1 MREIRESRFFAFGIL
16 LIVSAVALL
25 MGAESVRSD
34 GPLPI
39 QRIPAALEINCWDES
54 REWNS
59 NKYIIT
65 DAETV
70 EAFADVLNQLEKTE
84 AHRSLDMMEVDW
96 NVFIAGISGYLC
108 HLEIALDAMRVSGTG
123 TSSKVYELDCGPLY
137 ELLDE
142 ALQLRRAGKID

>member
-1 MREIRESRFFAFGIL
+1 MRELRESRFFARGIL

-25 MGAESVRSD
+25 IGAESVRSD

-54 REWNS
+54 REWDS
-59 NKYIIT
+59 GKYIIT
-65 DAETV
+65 DEKFTQTFV
-70 EAFADVLNQLEKTE
+70 DTLNQMEKTE
-84 AHRSLDMMEVDW
+84 ARKSFDMMEVDW
-96 NVFIAGISGYLC
+96 NVFIAGNSGYLC
-108 HLEIALDAMRVSGTG
+108 HLEIVPDAMRASGTG
-123 TSSKVYELDCGPLY
+123 TSFKVYELDCGPLY

>member
-1 MREIRESRFFAFGIL
+1 MRELRESRFFALGIL

-25 MGAESVRSD
+25 VGAESVRSD

-54 REWNS
+54 REWDS
-59 NKYIIT
+59 GKYIIT

-84 AHRSLDMMEVDW
+84 AHRALDMMEVDW
-96 NVFIAGISGYLC
+96 NVFIAGNSGYLC
-108 HLEIALDAMRVSGTG
+108 HLEIAPDAMRVDG
-123 TSSKVYELDCGPLY
+123 KVYETDCGPLY

>member
-1 MREIRESRFFAFGIL
+1 MRELRESRFFALGIL

-54 REWNS
+54 REWDS
-59 NKYIIT
+59 GKYIIT

-70 EAFADVLNQLEKTE
+70 EAFVDALNQLEKTE
-84 AHRSLDMMEVDW
+84 AHRPLDMMEVDW
-96 NVFIAGISGYLC
+96 NVFVAGNRGYIC
-108 HLEIALDAMRVSGTG
+108 HLEIAPDAMRVDG
-123 TSSKVYELDCGPLY
+123 KVYETDCGPLY

>member
-1 MREIRESRFFAFGIL
+1 MRELRESRFFALGML

-39 QRIPAALEINCWDES
+39 QRIPAALEINGRDES

-59 NKYIIT
+59 GKYIIT

-84 AHRSLDMMEVDW
+84 AHRPLDMMEVDW
-96 NVFIAGISGYLC
+96 NVFVAGNRGYIC
-108 HLEIALDAMRVSGTG
+108 HLEIAPDAMRVDG
-123 TSSKVYELDCGPLY
+123 KVYETDCGPLY

>member
-1 MREIRESRFFAFGIL
+1 MRELRESRFFALGML
-16 LIVSAVALL
+16 LIVSAVALI
-25 MGAESVRSD
+25 GAASVRSD

-54 REWNS
+54 GEWDS
-59 NKYIIT
+59 GKYIIT

-70 EAFADVLNQLEKTE
+70 EAFADALNQLEKTE
-84 AHRSLDMMEVDW
+84 AHRALDMMEVDW
-96 NVFIAGISGYLC
+96 NVFIAGNSGYLC
-108 HLEIALDAMRVSGTG
+108 HLEIAPDAMHVSGTG

>member
-1 MREIRESRFFAFGIL
+1 MEYTRLGRTGLSVSLTSFG
-16 LIVSAVALL
+16 A
-25 MGAESVRSD
+25 
-34 GPLPI
+34 LPI

-96 NVFIAGISGYLC
+96 NVFVAGNRGYIC
-108 HLEIALDAMRVSGTG
+108 HLEIAPDAMRASGAG
-123 TSSKVYELDCGPLY
+123 TSTKVYELDCGPLY
-137 ELLDE
+137 EQLDE
-142 ALQLRRAGKID
+142 ILQLRRAGKLY

>member
-1 MREIRESRFFAFGIL
+1 MRELRESRFFALGIL

-25 MGAESVRSD
+25 IGAESVRSD

-54 REWNS
+54 REWDS
-59 NKYIIT
+59 GKYIIT

-84 AHRSLDMMEVDW
+84 AHRPLDMMEVDW
-96 NVFIAGISGYLC
+96 NVFVAGNRGYLC
-108 HLEIALDAMRVSGTG
+108 HHEIAPDAMRVDG
-123 TSSKVYELDCGPLY
+123 KVYETDCGPLY

>member
-1 MREIRESRFFAFGIL
+1 MRELRESRFFALGIL

-59 NKYIIT
+59 GKYIIT
-65 DAETV
+65 DEKFTQTFV
-70 EAFADVLNQLEKTE
+70 DTLNQMEKTE
-84 AHRSLDMMEVDW
+84 ARKSFDRMEADW
-96 NVFIAGISGYLC
+96 DVMVAGYRQYLC
-108 HLEIALDAMRVSGTG
+108 HLHIAPDMMWVDNL
-123 TSSKVYELDCGPLY
+123 VYEADCGPLY

-142 ALQLRRAGKID
+142 ALQLRRAEKID

>member
-1 MREIRESRFFAFGIL
+1 MRELRESRFFALGIL

-39 QRIPAALEINCWDES
+39 QRIPAALEINGRDES

-59 NKYIIT
+59 GKYIIT

-70 EAFADVLNQLEKTE
+70 EAFADALNQLEKTE
-84 AHRSLDMMEVDW
+84 AHRALDMMEVDW
-96 NVFIAGISGYLC
+96 NVFIAGNSGYLC
-108 HLEIALDAMRVSGTG
+108 HLEIAPDAMRVDG
-123 TSSKVYELDCGPLY
+123 KVYETDCGPLY

>member
-1 MREIRESRFFAFGIL
+1 MR
-16 LIVSAVALL
+16 
-25 MGAESVRSD
+25 ESVRSD

-54 REWNS
+54 REWDS
-59 NKYIIT
+59 GKYIIT

-96 NVFIAGISGYLC
+96 NVFIAGNSGYLC
-108 HLEIALDAMRVSGTG
+108 HLEIAPDAMRVDG
-123 TSSKVYELDCGPLY
+123 KVYETDCGPLY